1 MTAEKFIYKLFYLYY
16 LYRIQRKLV
25 SNPLTSLPSNSCG
38 RKKCRTSCTAKFF
51 SEVGLDRSRRR
62 VFSRVSSSDVVDSS
76 KAELSGLDGGLF
88 CCTSRVST
96 GGLAT
101 SDVPLRSEISVS
113 NRSIICFCSSATC
126 WSHEIICEWPS
137 GWRCGKRLRGVER
150 NEHGLRVCAG
160 DRGGD
165 STGGSGERTGGRGD
179 SGVHDNGE
187 MVLWVIEVLVVA
199 VALVMVSIVSETFVV
214 LVDVL
219 A

>member
-1 MTAEKFIYKLFYLYY
+1 M
-16 LYRIQRKLV
+16 
-25 SNPLTSLPSNSCG
+25 
-38 RKKCRTSCTAKFF
+38 
-51 SEVGLDRSRRR
+51 
-62 VFSRVSSSDVVDSS
+62 SSSDVVDSS

-137 GWRCGKRLRGVER
+137 GWLCGKRLRIRGAER
-150 NEHGLRVCAG
+150 HEHGPRVCDG
-160 DRGGD
+160 DKSGD
-165 STGGSGERTGGRGD
+165 STGGNGERTGGRGD

-187 MVLWVIEVLVVA
+187 MMLWVIEVLVVA
-199 VALVMVSIVSETFVV
+199 VALVMVSIVSGTFVV

>member
-1 MTAEKFIYKLFYLYY
+1 MD
-16 LYRIQRKLV
+16 V
-25 SNPLTSLPSNSCG
+25 SQHFVIKTKRFLPRGS
-38 RKKCRTSCTAKFF
+38 TETI
-51 SEVGLDRSRRR
+51 
-62 VFSRVSSSDVVDSS
+62 VSSYN
-76 KAELSGLDGGLF
+76 AE
-88 CCTSRVST
+88 TEKST

-126 WSHEIICEWPS
+126 WNHEIICEWPS
-137 GWRCGKRLRGVER
+137 GWLCGKRLRGAER
-150 NEHGLRVCAG
+150 HEHGLRVCDG
-160 DRGGD
+160 DKSGD
-165 STGGSGERTGGRGD
+165 STGGNGERTGGRGD

-199 VALVMVSIVSETFVV
+199 VALVMVSILSGTFVV

>member
-1 MTAEKFIYKLFYLYY
+1 MD
-16 LYRIQRKLV
+16 V
-25 SNPLTSLPSNSCG
+25 SQHFVIKTKIFLPRGS
-38 RKKCRTSCTAKFF
+38 TETI
-51 SEVGLDRSRRR
+51 
-62 VFSRVSSSDVVDSS
+62 VSSYN
-76 KAELSGLDGGLF
+76 AE
-88 CCTSRVST
+88 TEKST

-160 DRGGD
+160 DRSGD

-199 VALVMVSIVSETFVV
+199 VALVMVSILSGTFVV